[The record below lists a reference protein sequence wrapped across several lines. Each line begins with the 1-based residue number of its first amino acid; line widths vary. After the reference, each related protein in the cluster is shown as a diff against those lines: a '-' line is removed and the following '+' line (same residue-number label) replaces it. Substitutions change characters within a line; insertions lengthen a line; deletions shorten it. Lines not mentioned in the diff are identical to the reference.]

1 MLIFKKT
8 KTYQNRVLQGKKHKT
23 NIWLNLNF
31 FVIFRALHS
40 IAPSAWTSS
49 VSPAALM
56 GGGSHWRRALKN
68 DFGLSRRQ
76 ERFCRESPELLPLL
90 SKAAQTALATCQ
102 EAFADQ
108 RWNCSSLM
116 QAPELS
122 PDLTSGIKRF
132 LF

>member
-1 MLIFKKT
+1 
-8 KTYQNRVLQGKKHKT
+8 
-23 NIWLNLNF
+23 
-31 FVIFRALHS
+31 
-40 IAPSAWTSS
+40 
-49 VSPAALM
+49 M

-90 SKAAQTALATCQ
+90 SKAAQTALAACQ

-108 RWNCSSLM
+108 RWNCSSLT

-122 PDLTSGIKRF
+122 PELTTGKTFFFF
-132 LF
+132 L